1 MRYSTLVGS
10 KTMGPRESW
19 KLAPCMPRAVN
30 SGKIKTFAIGTSLV
44 VGSSLAMPFALG
56 GAVAL
61 MTAHVGAHVGVI
73 GHVVVAGLSSMD
85 AITSVGGLGA
95 TAYLTFRPEGNSLT
109 DDLQQDEEAA
119 AAQRAWSKRPFS
131 NWRAW

>member
-1 MRYSTLVGS
+1 
-10 KTMGPRESW
+10 
-19 KLAPCMPRAVN
+19 
-30 SGKIKTFAIGTSLV
+30 
-44 VGSSLAMPFALG
+44 MPFALG